1 MQDCGGGSLS
11 EVDGD
16 DDDTRVV
23 TAAAQM
29 RAAASEEGWEW
40 GGAPRAATYG
50 RLEAWDAR
58 QAA

>member
-29 RAAASEEGWEW
+29 RAAASEEGWKQ
-40 GGAPRAATYG
+40 GGVPGCNTLKFAPFEIG
-50 RLEAWDAR
+50 VN
-58 QAA
+58 